1 MKKNILYCATAA
13 IVAFAAGYCTC
24 LKVNTDSVEAK
35 AFKVELINAQYDAL
49 EKAERVIMNNDLL
62 DTDGSDDMTDYLE
75 HYCEVD
81 SLWNTCL

>member
-49 EKAERVIMNNDLL
+49 
-62 DTDGSDDMTDYLE
+62 
-75 HYCEVD
+75 
-81 SLWNTCL
+81 